1 MIKVLADA
9 LLPPFNFLLLAT
21 IGALIVRWRPRFGR
35 TLMIV
40 SLVSGYVVCTSA
52 ITGNCLRYLEHRPAA
67 GRAMAMP
74 TVDAADS
81 AAIVVLG
88 AGSYFNAPEYGRD
101 TVSRSTLE
109 RLRWAARLHR
119 ELQIPIVVSG
129 GSPCGNRRSEA
140 EQMRDVLTED
150 FAVPVQWME
159 TRSRNTY
166 ESAQLTRALFGTRYA
181 QILLVTH
188 AAHMGRAALVY
199 RNVGFNVVP
208 SATGFTTSSPT
219 SIHDF
224 LPSAS
229 GLTMGRVF
237 FHEIMG
243 IGWYHLR
250 IAFGK

>member
-1 MIKVLADA
+1 MIKVLVDA

-21 IGALIVRWRPRFGR
+21 IGGLIARWRPRLGR
-35 TLMIV
+35 TLLIV
-40 SLVSGYVVCTSA
+40 SLVSGYVVCTSV
-52 ITGNCLRYLEHRPAA
+52 ITGNCLSYLERRPEAGGASAMPAA
-67 GRAMAMP
+67 
-74 TVDAADS
+74 DAGNS

-119 ELQIPIVVSG
+119 EYRIPIVVSG
-129 GSPCGNRRSEA
+129 GSPRGNSHSEA
-140 EQMRDVLTED
+140 EQMRDALIED

-166 ESAQLTRALFGTRYA
+166 ESAQLTRAMLGTQYR

-188 AAHMGRAALVY
+188 AAHMARAALVY
-199 RNVGFNVVP
+199 RNVGFDVVP
-208 SATGFTTSSPT
+208 SATGFTTSAP
-219 SIHDF
+219 IGIQDF
-224 LPSAS
+224 LPSAH
-229 GLTMGRVF
+229 GLVKGRVF
-237 FHEIMG
+237 FREIMG

-250 IAFGK
+250 IAIGS